1 MTTTPRSGTISWV
14 DLSTP
19 DVDDACRFYRD
30 LLGWELAL
38 SSTPMGD
45 YWVATVDGRDVAG
58 LMAQSAESIGQPATW
73 TVFVWCEQ
81 LDATLEQIGSA
92 GGQTLVPPFEIPGG
106 ARVAVV
112 ADPGGAMFALIS
124 GGPEPGEYF
133 SSDVGGVAWAELMTR
148 QIDVSVT
155 FYREVF
161 GWSVATSDS
170 GGTPYNVFSLDGVE
184 VAGMI
189 ETPRDLPS
197 DLPASWS
204 MYFVV
209 DTCRAAEERVHELGG
224 QVLLSS
230 TPTPMG
236 PFAVVSDRQGA
247 VFQLMELQGE

>member
-189 ETPRDLPS
+189 ETPRTFRPTYRRRGRCTSSSTHVGLPRS
-197 DLPASWS
+197 
-204 MYFVV
+204 
-209 DTCRAAEERVHELGG
+209 VHELGG